1 MSSDL
6 TILNVMGPY
15 REPKEPAFS
24 YDYSVERLN
33 WATPQGVRI
42 KVSIEHELD
51 YLKNTILEF
60 PGGSVGQQMKC
71 NQLLVRAIADQK
83 LAIVDADGQLDQR
96 LDIMVGPFSGDERVG
111 HLFGLLDQWMQ
122 SEKTTLRQMLKD
134 QLGI

>member
-6 TILNVMGPY
+6 TALNAMGPY
-15 REPKEPAFS
+15 REPQEPAFS
-24 YDYSVERLN
+24 YDYSVQRET

-60 PGGSVGQQMKC
+60 SGGSVGQQIRC

-83 LAIVDADGQLDQR
+83 LEIVDADGQLAER
-96 LDIMVGPFSGDERVG
+96 LDVMIAPFEGETLG

-122 SEKTTLRQMLKD
+122 AEKKNLRQLIKD
-134 QLGI
+134 KIGI

>member
-6 TILNVMGPY
+6 TVLNAMGPY
-15 REPKEPAFS
+15 REPQEPAFS
-24 YDYSVERLN
+24 YDYSVQRET

-60 PGGSVGQQMKC
+60 SGGSVGQQIRC

-83 LAIVDADGQLDQR
+83 LEIVDADGQLAER
-96 LDIMVGPFSGDERVG
+96 LDVMIAPFEGETLS

-122 SEKTTLRQMLKD
+122 AEKKNLRQLIKD
-134 QLGI
+134 QIGI